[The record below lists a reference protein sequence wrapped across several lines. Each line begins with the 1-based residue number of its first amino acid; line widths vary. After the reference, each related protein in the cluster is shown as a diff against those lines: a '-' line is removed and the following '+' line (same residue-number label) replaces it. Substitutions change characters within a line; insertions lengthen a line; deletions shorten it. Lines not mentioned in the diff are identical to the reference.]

1 MVESNPPAIR
11 TVPFASA
18 VAVCN
23 ERALVIEP
31 VGLNTPLGGDGD
43 VAKAAAADLMFKWY
57 PHPRKGTAH
66 W

>member
-31 VGLNTPLGGDGD
+31 VELNVPVRGDGD
-43 VAKAAAADLMFKWY
+43 VPKCL
-57 PHPRKGTAH
+57 R
-66 W
+66 